1 MILEPEAAVEA
12 ANRLAQTGF
21 QELDQKLQAITRS
34 VAKNAYFD
42 AAQADL
48 DFHRTIWRAANDTM
62 FRILDNLTAPMF
74 AFTAI
79 LRSLDRE
86 VLTGSVRSHEPI
98 AEALKRNKPKAIR
111 ESVRDHIEDSYG
123 KFLST
128 EWEDFQSLTR
138 LREEGRV
145 KPNSIEPV
153 GVQSS
158 R

>member
-21 QELDQKLQAITRS
+21 QELDQKLQTIDRA

-86 VLTGSVRSHEPI
+86 VLSGSVRSHEPI

-111 ESVRDHIEDSYG
+111 ESVRDHIEESYG
-123 KFLST
+123 KFLRT
-128 EWEDFQSLTR
+128 EWEDFQSFTR
-138 LREEGRV
+138 PREEG
-145 KPNSIEPV
+145 
-153 GVQSS
+153 
-158 R
+158 